1 MGNRHV
7 YWLASVL
14 TVLGI
19 GLFLYKTLA
28 LGFPVL
34 PGETSDLWDVEAQVK
49 FSARGRP
56 VKVALYIPRSTR
68 RLAVVDENF
77 ISRGFGLTT
86 TIVDGNRQAVWAVR
100 RASGPQALYYRSVVQ
115 ALETGDQEPTV
126 PRPKLGAPAALEGS
140 HLAAAEALLGEVRQQ
155 SADLDTLVA
164 QLLKRLADPKPDS
177 NVALLVGHRPDPVK
191 ICEAAVEVLAL
202 AQTPARVL
210 RGIRLALTSGE
221 ASLVPWLQVYAEDR
235 WSAYD
240 PADGTPGLPDDF
252 LIFTRGNL
260 PLMEAKGALRPHV
273 TITVRRTETEG
284 LEAATARGRAI
295 HPALLEFSLHSL
307 PIQAQTVYQVLLVM
321 PLGAFLLIIM
331 RNVVGVKTFGTFM
344 PVLIGLA
351 FRETQ
356 LFWGTVLFT
365 LLVGLGLSVRFYL
378 ERLKLL
384 LVPRLAAVLTVVV
397 LLMAML
403 SVLSHRLGVEHGLS
417 VALFPMV
424 IMTMT
429 IERMSI
435 VWEERGPAEALQ
447 QGLGSLGV
455 AALAY
460 VLMTA
465 PAMQHLLF
473 VFPELLLVVLA
484 GSLLLGRYTGYR
496 LVELGRFK
504 SLTRP

>member
-7 YWLASVL
+7 YWLATVL
-14 TVLGI
+14 TVLGL
-19 GLFLYKTLA
+19 GLFLYKALA

-34 PGETSDLWDVEAQVK
+34 PGEKSDLWDVEARVK

-56 VKVALYIPRSTR
+56 VKVSLFIPRSSR

-86 TIVDGNRQAVWAVR
+86 TIVDANRQAVWAVR

-115 ALETGDQEPTV
+115 ALEPGDQEPSA
-126 PRPKLGAPAALEGS
+126 PRPKIDTARPLQGS
-140 HLAAAEALLGEVRQQ
+140 HLAAAESLLGEVREQ

-164 QLLKRLADPKPDS
+164 QLVKRLADPKPDS
-177 NVALLVGHRPDPVK
+177 NVALLLGHHPDPVK
-191 ICEAAVEVLAL
+191 VCEAAVRVLAL
-202 AQTPARVL
+202 AETPARVL
-210 RGIRLALTSGE
+210 RGVRLTLYSGE
-221 ASLVPWLQVYAEDR
+221 ASLVPWLQVYTEDR
-235 WSAYD
+235 WKAYD

-260 PLMEAKGALRPHV
+260 PLLQAKGADRPHV

-284 LEAATARGRAI
+284 LEAATTRGRAI
-295 HPALLEFSLHSL
+295 HPGLLQFSLQSL
-307 PIQAQTVYQVLLVM
+307 PIQAQTVYQILLVI

-344 PVLIGLA
+344 PVLMGLA

-356 LFWGTVLFT
+356 LFWGMVLFT
-365 LLVGLGLSVRFYL
+365 LLVSLGLSVRFYL

-384 LVPRLAAVLTVVV
+384 LVPRLAAVLTIVV
-397 LLMAML
+397 LLMAAL
-403 SVLSHRLGVEHGLS
+403 SILSHRLGLEHGLS

-435 VWEERGPAEALQ
+435 LWEERGPGEALQ

-465 PAMQHLLF
+465 PSMQHLMF

>member
-14 TVLGI
+14 TVLGL
-19 GLFLYKTLA
+19 GLFLYKALA

-34 PGETSDLWDVEAQVK
+34 PGETSDLWDVEARIK

-56 VKVALYIPRSTR
+56 VKVSLFIPRSSR

-86 TIVDGNRQAVWAVR
+86 TIVDTNRLAVWAVR
-100 RASGPQALYYRSVVQ
+100 KASGPQALYYRSVVQ
-115 ALETGDQEPTV
+115 ALEPSDQDLTA
-126 PRPKLGAPAALEGS
+126 PRPKIDAAKPFEGS
-140 HLAAAEALLGEVRQQ
+140 RLAAAESLLGEVRQQ

-164 QLLKRLADPKPDS
+164 QLVKRLADPTPDS
-177 NVALLVGHRPDPVK
+177 NVALLVGHHPDPVK
-191 ICEAAVEVLAL
+191 VCEAAVRVLAL
-202 AQTPARVL
+202 AQTPARLV
-210 RGIRLALTSGE
+210 RGIRLTLHSGE
-221 ASLVPWLQVYAEDR
+221 ANLVPWLQVYAEDK
-235 WSAYD
+235 WNAYD

-260 PLMEAKGALRPHV
+260 PLLEAKGADKPHV
-273 TITVRRTETEG
+273 TITVRRTETGG

-295 HPALLEFSLHSL
+295 HPALLDFSLHSL
-307 PIQAQTVYQVLLVM
+307 PIELQAVYKILLVM
-321 PLGAFLLIIM
+321 PLGAFLLIVM

-344 PVLIGLA
+344 PVLMGLA

-356 LFWGTVLFT
+356 LFWGMVLFT
-365 LLVGLGLSVRFYL
+365 LLVGLGLSVRFYF

-397 LLMAML
+397 LLMAAL
-403 SVLSHRLGVEHGLS
+403 SVLSHRLGLEHGLS

-435 VWEERGPAEALQ
+435 TWEERGPAEAFQ

-460 VLMTA
+460 LIMTA
-465 PAMQHLLF
+465 QPMQHLIF
-473 VFPELLLVVLA
+473 VFPELLFVVLA

-496 LVELGRFK
+496 LVEIGRFK

>member
-7 YWLASVL
+7 HGLATVL
-14 TVLGI
+14 TVLGL
-19 GLFLYKTLA
+19 GLFLYKALA

-49 FSARGRP
+49 FAARGRP
-56 VKVALYIPRSTR
+56 VKVSLFIPRSSR

-86 TIVDGNRQAVWAVR
+86 TIVDANRQAVWAVR

-115 ALETGDQEPTV
+115 ALEPGDQEPTA
-126 PRPKLGAPAALEGS
+126 PRPKIDAAPPLKGS
-140 HLAAAEALLGEVRQQ
+140 HLAAAETLLGEVRQQ

-164 QLLKRLADPKPDS
+164 QLLKHLADPKPDS
-177 NVALLVGHRPDPVK
+177 NVALLVGHQPDPLKV
-191 ICEAAVEVLAL
+191 CEAAVRVLAL

-210 RGIRLALTSGE
+210 RGIRLTEQSGE
-221 ASLVPWLQVYAEDR
+221 ASLVPWLQVYSEDK
-235 WSAYD
+235 WEAYD
-240 PADGTPGLPDDF
+240 PAGGAPGLPDDF

-260 PLMEAKGALRPHV
+260 PLLGTKGADRPHV

-284 LEAATARGRAI
+284 LEAATARGRVI
-295 HPALLEFSLHSL
+295 HPGLLEFALQSL
-307 PIQAQTVYQVLLVM
+307 PIQAQSVYQILLVM

-356 LFWGTVLFT
+356 LVWGTVLFT

-403 SVLSHRLGVEHGLS
+403 SILSHRLGVELGLS

-460 VLMTA
+460 LIMNA
-465 PAMQHLLF
+465 AAMQHLMF

-504 SLTRP
+504 SLTRS